1 MRHFFEKQGTMSE
14 CKQAVQEK
22 KLHAKAKTIQTVERK
37 RKKKQID
44 MGRNTQQRMQKKMP
58 MGGMV
63 SEEEEEENKK
73 LGMDNISEGMATTL
87 RVYAGRE

>member
-1 MRHFFEKQGTMSE
+1 MDANKQ
-14 CKQAVQEK
+14 K

-37 RKKKQID
+37 KEKKQID
-44 MGRNTQQRMQKKMP
+44 MGRNTQQRMP

-63 SEEEEEENKK
+63 SEEEGEENKK
-73 LGMDNISEGMATTL
+73 PGMDNISECMATTL